1 MIADIITDLDDPELW
16 GPWFK
21 GSSWDTWRVV
31 LRAAFGQPLTEK
43 EREVFRELAGD
54 RAPPRKRVEELWV
67 IAGRRAGND
76 SIASFLASQIA
87 VSSEYEHILRPGEK
101 ATVLCLA
108 STKDQAGIVLS
119 YCRAYFERAKPL
131 AGMVV
136 RETADGFELDNG
148 TEIIV
153 APNSYKSVRG
163 RTYCC
168 AIFDETSFWRDET
181 SVNPDTEV
189 YNAVLPGL
197 STLPGSMLIGISTP
211 YRKSGLLYEKW
222 QQHFG
227 KNDDDVLVIRAASRQ
242 LNPTL
247 DQGRIAAALLK
258 DKEAQAA
265 EWLAEWRADLADYV
279 DRQVVED
286 LVVKDRR
293 ELLPEP
299 GVHYAAVCDPSGG
312 SSDSFTLAIGYRDEH
327 HRGVLAA
334 VREAVPPFSP
344 AVVINEYASLLR
356 SYGISRVHGD
366 RYAGLFPRELFQ
378 QRGITYEPLEQSKSD
393 IYVQALPLLNS
404 RQVQLLDHQRMVN
417 QIAGLERRVMRG
429 TGRDVVDHPSGGK
442 DDLANCALAV
452 LLEVAGRP
460 RGVFISDAALAAARN
475 YQTMPE
481 ASWANARAH
490 RRMRM
495 FW

>member
-1 MIADIITDLDDPELW
+1 MIDIIADFDDPELW
-16 GPWFK
+16 GPWFQ
-21 GSSWDTWRVV
+21 GPSWDTWRAV
-31 LRAAFGQPLTEK
+31 LRAAFGQPLTEQ
-43 EREVFRELAGD
+43 EREVFRAVAGD
-54 RAPPRKRVEELWV
+54 REPPEKRVEELWV
-67 IAGRRAGND
+67 IAGRRAGKD

-87 VSSEYEHILRPGEK
+87 VSGEYEGILRPGEK

-108 STKDQAGIVLS
+108 STKDQASIVLN
-119 YCRAYFERAKPL
+119 YCKAYFEKSQHL
-131 AGMVV
+131 AAMVV

-148 TEIIV
+148 AEIIV

-222 QQHFG
+222 QHHFG
-227 KNDDDVLVIRAASRQ
+227 KDDDALLVIRAASRQ

-299 GVHYAAVCDPSGG
+299 GVYYEAVCDPSGG
-312 SSDSFTLAIGYRDEH
+312 SSDSFTLAIAHRDAH
-327 HRGVLAA
+327 GRGVLNC

-344 AVVINEYASLLR
+344 ARVISEYAALLR
-356 SYGISRVHGD
+356 TYRISRVYGD

-378 QRGITYEPLEQSKSD
+378 QHGIVYEPLEQSKSD

-404 RQVQLLDHQRMVN
+404 GKAQLLDHQRVVS
-417 QIAGLERRVMRG
+417 QICALERRVMRG

-442 DDLANCALAV
+442 DDLANCVLAV
-452 LLEVAGRP
+452 LLRVAGGP
-460 RGVFISDAALAAARN
+460 HGVFVSDAALAAARS
-475 YQTMPE
+475 YRERMPE
-481 ASWANARAH
+481 ATWANARSH
-490 RRMRM
+490 RRMAV